1 VGRAPALRHVRRLRP
16 GRVPLQPLVRRRLRL
31 PDLRRVGQ
39 DALPQLRRLGHGQ
52 AATGAA
58 HRPAPEAAAAAAGRI
73 QLMDMVVD
81 RLVRYICN
89 MYIHG

>member
-39 DALPQLRRLGHGQ
+39 DALPQLRRLRHGQ